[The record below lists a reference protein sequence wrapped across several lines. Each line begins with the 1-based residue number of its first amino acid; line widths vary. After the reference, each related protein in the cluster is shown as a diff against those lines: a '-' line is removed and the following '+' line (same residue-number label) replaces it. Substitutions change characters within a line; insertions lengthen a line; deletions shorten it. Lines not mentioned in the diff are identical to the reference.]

1 MAKTYADVKA
11 AGTPYDGMIRE
22 AADANGVN
30 YDYLHKKIFNES
42 SFNPNAVSPTGP
54 RGLGQFTRATG
65 KAYGLVTDED
75 FFDPQKS
82 IGASAKLTADLLK
95 TYKGDYLK
103 TALAYNQGN
112 GRLGAPQLAALDAGD
127 FTKIAPEGRKYMA
140 NLLDV
145 AGDSPT
151 RKWFDGPDAPKQTA
165 EFLEATEGFAAPSKV
180 ERGSL
185 SGRSA
190 TMNMQTPGEIPK
202 LEKGFREMELEQN
215 PEKEAWYHSAESMKA
230 ALATS
235 LPGQIYRNITVEDH
249 DPIEWMKDVP
259 DHSELT
265 SEHYDRIRAEGIDPQ
280 FFPFI
285 TDYVRFDKSKLPEAI
300 ALAKE
305 NMAHDQTMRS
315 AGWAAQ
321 LAAGGVSAAVDP
333 LTYTPIPGTALRSFG
348 ARVTAQGLF
357 SGGMAVAGE
366 GIKEATTGIE
376 GQYLGAAVGGAAI
389 GGTMAA
395 VLDKWIAKSLVKPG
409 REEMSDEQLEK
420 VLAMHGES
428 ALPSKN
434 VAVDEDMLASAR
446 PQKADD
452 EMDDEYLE
460 KILGMHGERSHKQE
474 GRMEVSDDTVEGILA
489 RHQESSEPNEFMG
502 PNIRL
507 QAREQAR
514 QAGADDPTVLPWRS
528 DETPEEAFGIDYVD
542 HPSEPGAV
550 RLRDGT
556 ILSASNPLNPKLIK
570 AMAELDPERSAAG
583 FKMGGLTE
591 IGLMLLRSEDEELR
605 GLAVHLFRSPVGGES
620 GSNGKFG
627 PVAADV
633 IERER
638 GQDHVA
644 LNKMVEA
651 QQEAMKDIS
660 VKSLPGGREAQR
672 QHVDRRVA
680 EAIEDPTGAKMAQ
693 LTEAEKKYAKV
704 VEEHFI
710 RKEESLENPAMY
722 GNMDAT
728 SIMPA
733 TRHSGRYIPNIY
745 DDAIKLLNI
754 LRFGGADGLQRAIV
768 ESWMA
773 SYLSRPA
780 VRARIDKMIKESIE
794 KGGKVATP
802 EELKRAVHEYAHNKA
817 FGISHTT
824 DFNRSS
830 LIDDNLEGLVGQEAN
845 NFLEGRHLFD
855 SDVAVQ
861 LSDGTTFAVNDLR
874 NFEIPSITS
883 SYNRRV
889 NGDIGIMAATG
900 KDTKTLK
907 DAILKIKAKNGNTQE
922 VEALQESIKLLTGR
936 SRRKPDDAAA
946 TFARAL
952 TDISFATKNAYMG
965 IQNLTEVA
973 GMITKG
979 HTRML
984 MKGIPFLREMTTWG
998 SKIKPEQL
1006 KDMHD
1011 MIFGRELDDLIRPR
1025 RTDIVERLRNQG
1037 SGKLVAN
1044 AVGTLKFATG
1054 EAAARSP
1061 FTKFLTETSN
1071 YIMDAGRQ
1079 GALVDLVNHALDG
1092 KASKLFS
1099 DEKLHAMSITK
1110 EQFGNIRNALKEHLV
1125 KDPAGGYKIRDRAKF
1140 QQDPRVMDI
1149 WRLGDKVA
1157 DETVLRPHKLSNS
1170 DAIAQNAWLKL
1181 AMQFKNFVFR
1191 SVNGRLVRGI
1201 YDTTKNKQGIDQAMQ
1216 VGLSLGMASSFYVA
1230 QRYVQAQ
1237 GMPKEER
1244 RDFLKRSL
1252 DPTMIAYAAASR
1264 SSHVGSPL
1272 GIANFAMA
1280 PLGFDA
1286 AAAVRTSVLPRGP
1299 NYTERNKA
1307 VKYSPLRSSGIQ
1319 DFQSRVLEQIP
1330 GVGVLGSIYQAG
1342 SGTAGLIRGEG
1353 RSMDQQYM
1361 SSLYNGL
1368 RNLIP
1373 NDPVSQR
1380 TLNAVMQ
1387 EQGMEYG
1394 KRGQR
1399 Q

>member
-1 MAKTYADVKA
+1 MAKKTYADVKA
-11 AGTPYDGMIRE
+11 AGTEYDGMIRE
-22 AADANGVN
+22 AADANGVS

-42 SFNPNAVSPTGP
+42 SFNPQAVSPTGP

-75 FFDPQKS
+75 FFDPAKS

-103 TALAYNQGN
+103 AALAYNQGN
-112 GRLGAPQLAALDAGD
+112 GRLGAPQLAALDSGD
-127 FTKIAPEGRKYMA
+127 FSKIAPEGRQYMA
-140 NLLDV
+140 NLIDV
-145 AGDSPT
+145 AGDSPS
-151 RKWFDGPDAPKQTA
+151 RKWFDGPNAPKQTA
-165 EFLEATEGFAAPSKV
+165 EFLQATQGITATSKV

-185 SGRSA
+185 GGRS
-190 TMNMQTPGEIPK
+190 TMNMQTPGAIPQ
-202 LEKGFREMELEQN
+202 LEKSFREVELEQN
-215 PEKEAWYHSAESMKA
+215 PEREAWYNSAESLKA

-235 LPGQIYRNITVEDH
+235 LPGQMVRNMTVEDH
-249 DPIEWMKDVP
+249 DPIEWMQDTGDQEWTREDY
-259 DHSELT
+259 DH
-265 SEHYDRIRAEGIDPQ
+265 IRKEGVDPQ
-280 FFPFI
+280 FFGFI
-285 TDYVRFDKSKLPEAI
+285 GDYTRYDKKKLPEAI

-305 NMAHDQTMRS
+305 NMKHDQTMRS
-315 AGWAAQ
+315 AGWASQ
-321 LAAGGVSAAVDP
+321 LAAGGLAAAVDP
-333 LTYTPIPGTALRSFG
+333 LTYVPVPGTALGSFG
-348 ARVTAQGLF
+348 ARVGAQAAF
-357 SGGMAVAGE
+357 SSGMAVAGE

-376 GQYLGAAVGGAAI
+376 GHYAMAAVGGAAI

-409 REEMSDEQLEK
+409 REDMSDDDLEK
-420 VLAMHGES
+420 VLAMHGDS
-428 ALPSKN
+428 ALPN
-434 VAVDEDMLASAR
+434 QRVDLEDDML
-446 PQKADD
+446 PQAPKADD
-452 EMDDEYLE
+452 EMDDDYLE
-460 KILGMHGERSHKQE
+460 KILGMHGERSHRQE
-474 GRMEVSDDTVEGILA
+474 GLKELPDDTVEGILA
-489 RHQESSEPNEFMG
+489 RHMESSQPNEFVG
-502 PNIRL
+502 PSTRL

-514 QAGADDPTVLPWRS
+514 QAGADDPTVMPWKT
-528 DETPEEAFGIDYVD
+528 DETPEEAFGVGYVD

-550 RLRDGT
+550 RLRDGS
-556 ILSASNPLNPKLIK
+556 ILGATNPLNPKLIK
-570 AMAELDPERSAAG
+570 AMAALEPERSAAG
-583 FKMGGLTE
+583 FRLGGLTE
-591 IGLMLLRSEDEELR
+591 IGLTLTRSEDEELR
-605 GLAVHLFRSPVGGES
+605 GIGAQLFRSPVGGES

-627 PVAADV
+627 AVAADV

-644 LNKMVEA
+644 LNAMVEA
-651 QQEAMKDIS
+651 QQEAMRDIS
-660 VKSLPGGREAQR
+660 VKSIRGGRQAQR
-672 QHVDRRVA
+672 EYVDRRIA
-680 EAIEDPTGAKMAQ
+680 EAIEDPTGVKMGK
-693 LTEAEKKYAKV
+693 LTEAEKNYAKV
-704 VEEHFI
+704 VEDHFV
-710 RKEESLENPAMY
+710 RKEDSLENPAMY
-722 GNMDAT
+722 GNMDAV
-728 SIMPA
+728 SIMPQ

-754 LRFGGADGLQRAIV
+754 QRFGGPEGLQKAIV

-780 VRARIDKMIKESIE
+780 TRARVDKMLKETIE
-794 KGGKVATP
+794 KNGKVATP
-802 EELKRAVHEYAHNKA
+802 EELKRAVVEYAHNKA
-817 FGISHTT
+817 FGISNST

-855 SDVAVQ
+855 SDMPVH

-874 NFEIPSITS
+874 TFDVPQITS

-900 KDTKTLK
+900 KDTKALK
-907 DAILKIKAKNGNTQE
+907 DAILKVKARNGNTME

-936 SRRKPDDAAA
+936 SRRKADDALA
-946 TFARAL
+946 TMARSL
-952 TDISFATKNAYMG
+952 TDIAFATKNAYMG
-965 IQNLTEVA
+965 VQNLTEVA
-973 GMITKG
+973 GLITKG

-984 MKGIPFLREMTTWG
+984 MKGVPFLREMTTWG
-998 SKIKPEQL
+998 TKIKPEQL
-1006 KDMHD
+1006 ADMHN

-1025 RTDIVERLRNQG
+1025 RSDIVERLRNQG

-1044 AVGTLKFATG
+1044 AVGTIKFATG
-1054 EAAARSP
+1054 EVAARSP

-1079 GALVDLVNHALDG
+1079 GALVDLVNHSISG
-1092 KASKLFS
+1092 KPSKLFS
-1099 DEKLHAMSITK
+1099 KERLHAMSIT
-1110 EQFGNIRNALKEHLV
+1110 EAQFGDMRNALKEHLV
-1125 KDPAGGYKIRDRAKF
+1125 ADPKGGFKIRDRAKF

-1170 DAIAQNAWLKL
+1170 DSIAQNAWLKL

-1201 YDTTKNKQGIDQAMQ
+1201 YNATKNKQAIDQTMQ
-1216 VGLSLGMASSFYVA
+1216 VGLSLGMAASFYVA

-1237 GMPKEER
+1237 GMPQEER

-1252 DPTMIAYAAASR
+1252 DMNMIAYAAASR

-1299 NYTERNKA
+1299 QYSERNKA
-1307 VKYSPLRSSGIQ
+1307 VKYSPLRSSGVQ
-1319 DFQSRVLEQIP
+1319 DLTSKLLEQVP
-1330 GVGVLGSIYQAG
+1330 GAGVLGSIYQAG
-1342 SGTAGLIRGEG
+1342 SGTAGLLREEG
-1353 RSMDQQYM
+1353 RAMDQQYKA
-1361 SSLYNGL
+1361 SLYNGL

-1380 TLNAVMQ
+1380 TLNAIMQ
-1387 EQGMEYG
+1387 EQGMEFG
-1394 KRGQR
+1394 KRGQKAR
-1399 Q
+1399 

>member
-1 MAKTYADVKA
+1 MAKTYAEVKA
-11 AGTPYDGMIRE
+11 AGTPYDSLIQE

-42 SFNPNAVSPTGP
+42 SFDPNAKSPTGP
-54 RGLGQFTRATG
+54 RGLGQFTKATG
-65 KAYGLVTDED
+65 RAYGLVTDED
-75 FFDPQKS
+75 FFDPAKS

-103 TALAYNQGN
+103 AALAYNQGN
-112 GRLGAPQLAALDAGD
+112 GRAGAPQLAALDSGD
-127 FTKIAPEGRKYMA
+127 FSKIAPEGRQYMA
-140 NLLDV
+140 NLLEV
-145 AGDSPT
+145 AGDSPS
-151 RKWFDGPDAPKQTA
+151 RKWFEGPNAPKQTA
-165 EFLEATEGFAAPSKV
+165 EAFAVSQSVSAQPSV

-185 SGRSA
+185 GVRSS
-190 TMNMQTPGEIPK
+190 MNIGGSDVDTSTQ
-202 LEKGFREMELEQN
+202 KGFRELELEQN
-215 PEKEAWYHSAESMKA
+215 PEREAWYHSGEAMKA

-249 DPIEWMKDVP
+249 DPLEWMGETAGDAEWSRE
-259 DHSELT
+259 D
-265 SEHYDRIRAEGIDPQ
+265 YDNIRKEGIDPQ
-280 FFPFI
+280 YFGFI
-285 TDYVRFDKSKLPEAI
+285 GDFTRYNKAKLPEAI

-305 NMAHDQTMRS
+305 NMENDKAMKG
-315 AGWAAQ
+315 AGWAGQ

-333 LTYTPIPGTALRSFG
+333 LTYVPLPGTALLSKG
-348 ARVTAQGLF
+348 ARIGSQALA
-357 SGGMAVAGE
+357 SGGLAVAGE

-376 GQYLGAAVGGAAI
+376 GHYLGAAIGGAAI

-395 VLDKWIAKSLVKPG
+395 VLDKWIAKSLVVPG
-409 REEMSDEQLEK
+409 RQEMADADLEK
-420 VLAMHGES
+420 VLAMHGDS
-428 ALPSKN
+428 ALPN
-434 VAVDEDMLASAR
+434 QRVELEDDML
-446 PQKADD
+446 PQAPKVED

-460 KILGMHGERSHKQE
+460 KILGMHGERSHRQE
-474 GRMEVSDDTVEGILA
+474 GLKELPDDTVEGILA
-489 RHQESSEPNEFMG
+489 RHQEASEPNEFMG
-502 PNIRL
+502 PSIRL

-514 QAGADDPTVLPWRS
+514 QAGADDPTVMPWRT
-528 DETPEEAFGIDYVD
+528 DEEPQGAFGVDYVD

-550 RLRDGT
+550 RLRDGS
-556 ILSASNPLNPKLIK
+556 ILSPTNPINPRTIK
-570 AMAELDPERSAAG
+570 ALAELEPERSAAG
-583 FKMGGLTE
+583 FKFGGLTE
-591 IGLMLLRSEDEELR
+591 IGLTLTRSEDEELR
-605 GLAVHLFRSPVGGES
+605 GIGAQLFRSPVGGES

-627 PVAADV
+627 AVAADV

-644 LNKMVEA
+644 LNAIVEA
-651 QQEAMKDIS
+651 QQEAMKDVA
-660 VKSLPGGREAQR
+660 VKSLPGGRQAHRET
-672 QHVDRRVA
+672 VDRRIA
-680 EAIEDPTGAKMAQ
+680 EAIEDPTGSKLAK
-693 LTEAEKKYAKV
+693 LTEAEKRYAKI
-704 VEEHFI
+704 VEDHFV
-710 RKEESLENPAMY
+710 RKEDILENPAQF
-722 GNMDAT
+722 GNIDAV
-728 SIMPA
+728 SIMPQ

-745 DDAIKLLNI
+745 DDGAKLLQI
-754 LRFGGADGLQRAIV
+754 QRFGDANGLQKAIT

-780 VRARIDKMIKESIE
+780 VRTRIDKMIKESIE
-794 KGGKVATP
+794 KNGKVATP
-802 EELKRAVHEYAHNKA
+802 EEMKRAVVEYAHNKA
-817 FGISHTT
+817 FGISHST

-830 LIDDNLEGLVGQEAN
+830 LIDDNLEGLVGQDAN

-855 SDVAVQ
+855 SDVSVQ

-874 NFEIPSITS
+874 SFDIPQITS

-889 NGDIGIMAATG
+889 NGDVGIMAATG
-900 KDTKTLK
+900 KDTKALK
-907 DAILKIKAKNGNTQE
+907 DAILKIKAKNGNTME

-936 SRRKPDDAAA
+936 SRRDPDSALA
-946 TFARAL
+946 TFARSL

-965 IQNLTEVA
+965 VQNLTEVA

-984 MKGIPFLREMTTWG
+984 MKGVPFLREMTTWG
-998 SKIKPEQL
+998 TKIKPHQL
-1006 KDMHD
+1006 EDMHN

-1025 RTDIVERLRNQG
+1025 RDDIVQRLRNQG
-1037 SGKLVAN
+1037 NGKVVSQ
-1044 AVGTLKFATG
+1044 AVGTMKFVTG

-1079 GALVDLVNHALDG
+1079 GALVDLVNVALSG
-1092 KASKLFS
+1092 KPSKLFN
-1099 DEKLHAMSITK
+1099 EKRLHAMSITK
-1110 EQFGNIRNALKEHLV
+1110 AQFGDMQNALREHMV
-1125 KDPAGGYKIRDRAKF
+1125 KDPQGGFKIRDRAKF
-1140 QQDPRVMDI
+1140 QSDPRVMDI

-1170 DAIAQNAWLKL
+1170 DSIAQNAYVKL

-1191 SVNGRLVRGI
+1191 SVNGRLIRGI
-1201 YDTTKNKQGIDQAMQ
+1201 YNTSKNSQGIDQALQ
-1216 VGLSLGMASSFYVA
+1216 VSLSLGMAASFYVA

-1252 DPTMIAYAAASR
+1252 DLNMIAYAAASR

-1299 NYTERNKA
+1299 QYSERNKA
-1307 VKYSPLRSSGIQ
+1307 IKYSPLRSSGIQ
-1319 DFQSRVLEQIP
+1319 DPLSKVLEQIP
-1330 GVGVLGSIYQAG
+1330 GAGVLGSIYQIG
-1342 SGTAGLIRGEG
+1342 SGTAGVFREEG
-1353 RSMDQQYM
+1353 RSMDQQYKA
-1361 SSLYNGL
+1361 SLYNGL

-1380 TLNAVMQ
+1380 ALNAIMQ

-1394 KRGQR
+1394 KRGQPAR
-1399 Q
+1399 

>member
-1 MAKTYADVKA
+1 MAKKTYADVKA
-11 AGTPYDGMIRE
+11 AGTQYDGMIRE
-22 AADANGVN
+22 AADANGIS

-42 SFNPNAVSPTGP
+42 SFNPNAQSPTGP

-65 KAYGLVTDED
+65 RAYGLVTDED
-75 FFDPQKS
+75 FFDPAKS

-103 TALAYNQGN
+103 AALAYNQGN
-112 GRLGAPQLAALDAGD
+112 GRLGAPQLAALDRGD
-127 FTKIAPEGRKYMA
+127 FTKIAPEGRQYMA
-140 NLLDV
+140 NLMDV
-145 AGDSPT
+145 AGDSPS
-151 RKWFDGPDAPKQTA
+151 RKWFEGPDAPKLTA
-165 EFLEATEGFAAPSKV
+165 EFQQATQGITATSKV

-185 SGRSA
+185 GGSS
-190 TMNMQTPGEIPK
+190 TMNIGGSAAPQ
-202 LEKGFREMELEQN
+202 LEKSFREVELEQN

-235 LPGQIYRNITVEDH
+235 MPGQLWRNITVEDH
-249 DPIEWMKDVP
+249 DPIEWMQDTG
-259 DHSELT
+259 DREWSRED
-265 SEHYDRIRAEGIDPQ
+265 YDEIRKQGVDPQ
-280 FFPFI
+280 FFGFI
-285 TDYVRFDKSKLPEAI
+285 GDYTRYDKKKLPEAI

-333 LTYTPIPGTALRSFG
+333 LTYIPVPGTALGSFG
-348 ARVTAQGLF
+348 ARVGAQAAF
-357 SGGMAVAGE
+357 SSGMAVAGE

-376 GQYLGAAVGGAAI
+376 GHYLAAAVGGAAI

-409 REEMSDEQLEK
+409 REDMSDEQLEK
-420 VLAMHGES
+420 VLAMHGDS
-428 ALPSKN
+428 AMPN
-434 VAVDEDMLASAR
+434 QRIDMEDDML
-446 PQKADD
+446 PQAPKADD

-460 KILGMHGERSHKQE
+460 KILGMHGERSHRQE

-489 RHQESSEPNEFMG
+489 RHMESSNPNEFAG
-502 PNIRL
+502 PSTRL

-514 QAGADDPTVLPWRS
+514 QAGGEDPTVMPWKT
-528 DETPEEAFGIDYVD
+528 DETPEEAFGVDYVD

-550 RLRDGT
+550 RLRDGSV
-556 ILSASNPLNPKLIK
+556 LSASNPLNPKLIK

-583 FKMGGLTE
+583 FRLGGMTE
-591 IGLMLLRSEDEELR
+591 IGLTLLRSEDEELR
-605 GLAVHLFRSPVGGES
+605 GLGAQLFRSPVGGES

-627 PVAADV
+627 AVAADV

-644 LNKMVEA
+644 LNAMVDA
-651 QQEAMKDIS
+651 QQEAMQDIS
-660 VKSLPGGREAQR
+660 VKSLPGGRQAQR
-672 QHVDRRVA
+672 EYVDRRIA
-680 EAIEDPTGAKMAQ
+680 EAIEDPTGAKMSK

-704 VEEHFI
+704 VEDHFI

-722 GNMDAT
+722 GNIDAV

-733 TRHSGRYIPNIY
+733 TRHSGRYVPNIY

-754 LRFGGADGLQRAIV
+754 QRFGGPEGLQKAIV

-773 SYLSRPA
+773 SYLSRPV
-780 VRARIDKMIKESIE
+780 VRTRIDKMIKESIE
-794 KGGKVATP
+794 KDGKVATP
-802 EELKRAVHEYAHNKA
+802 EDIKKAVQEYAYNKA
-817 FGISHTT
+817 FGISNST

-855 SDVAVQ
+855 SDMAVQ

-874 NFEIPSITS
+874 TFDVPQITS

-900 KDTKTLK
+900 KDTKALK
-907 DAILKIKAKNGNTQE
+907 DAILKIKAKNGNTME

-936 SRRKPDDAAA
+936 SRRKPDDAFA
-946 TFARAL
+946 TFARSL

-965 IQNLTEVA
+965 VQNLTEVA
-973 GMITKG
+973 GLITKG

-998 SKIKPEQL
+998 TKIKPHQL
-1006 KDMHD
+1006 EDMHN

-1025 RTDIVERLRNQG
+1025 RSDIVERLRNQG
-1037 SGKLVAN
+1037 SGKVVAN

-1079 GALVDLVNHALDG
+1079 GALVDLVNHSLSG
-1092 KASKLFS
+1092 KPSKLFTK
-1099 DEKLHAMSITK
+1099 ERLHAMSIT
-1110 EQFGNIRNALKEHLV
+1110 EAQFGNMRNALKEHLV
-1125 KDPAGGYKIRDRAKF
+1125 ADPKGGFKIRDRSKF

-1149 WRLGDKVA
+1149 WRMGDKVA

-1170 DAIAQNAWLKL
+1170 DSIAQNAWMKL

-1201 YDTTKNKQGIDQAMQ
+1201 YNTTKNKQGIDQAKQ
-1216 VGLSLGMASSFYVA
+1216 VGISLGLAASFYVA

-1252 DPTMIAYAAASR
+1252 DMNMIAYAALSR

-1299 NYTERNKA
+1299 QYSERNKA

-1319 DFQSRVLEQIP
+1319 DFQSRLLEQVP

-1342 SGTAGLIRGEG
+1342 SGAAGIAREEG
-1353 RSMDQQYM
+1353 RSMDQQYKA
-1361 SSLYNGL
+1361 SLYNGL

-1380 TLNAVMQ
+1380 TLNAIMQ

-1394 KRGQR
+1394 KRGR

>member
-1 MAKTYADVKA
+1 MTKRTYADVKA

-42 SFNPNAVSPTGP
+42 SFDPNAVSPTGP
-54 RGLGQFTRATG
+54 RGLGQFTKATG
-65 KAYGLVTDED
+65 RAYGLVTDED
-75 FFDPQKS
+75 FFDPAKS

-103 TALAYNQGN
+103 AALAYNQGN
-112 GRLGAPQLAALDAGD
+112 GRLGAPQLAALDRGD
-127 FTKIAPEGRKYMA
+127 FSKIAPEGRQYMA
-140 NLLDV
+140 NLLEV
-145 AGDSPT
+145 AGDSPS
-151 RKWFDGPDAPKQTA
+151 RKWFEGPDAPKQTA
-165 EFLEATEGFAAPSKV
+165 EFFEANKGIAAQSKV

-185 SGRSA
+185 GTNA
-190 TMNMQTPGEIPK
+190 YMNIQGTDAPK
-202 LEKGFREMELEQN
+202 LQEGFREMELRQN
-215 PEKEAWYHSAESMKA
+215 PEKDAWYHSADSMKA

-235 LPGQIYRNITVEDH
+235 LPGQIFRNLTVEDH
-249 DPIEWMKDVP
+249 DPLEWME
-259 DHSELT
+259 DHSDDNEWSRET
-265 SEHYDRIRAEGIDPQ
+265 YDQIRKAGVDPQ
-280 FFPFI
+280 YFGFI
-285 TDYVRFDKSKLPEAI
+285 GDFTRYNKAKLPEAI
-300 ALAKE
+300 ELAKQ
-305 NMAHDQTMRS
+305 NMAHDQTIRGS
-315 AGWAAQ
+315 GWAAQ

-333 LTYTPIPGTALRSFG
+333 LTYVPVPGTALRSFG
-348 ARVTAQGLF
+348 ARVGAQAAF
-357 SGGMAVAGE
+357 SSATAVAGE

-376 GQYLGAAVGGAAI
+376 GHYLGAAVGGAAI

-395 VLDKWIAKSLVKPG
+395 VLDKWIAKSLVQPG
-409 REEMSDEQLEK
+409 RQDMADADLEK
-420 VLAMHGES
+420 VLAMHGE
-428 ALPSKN
+428 AGLPNRN
-434 VAVDEDMLASAR
+434 VPVDEDMLASAK

-452 EMDDEYLE
+452 EMDDDYLE
-460 KILGMHGERSHKQE
+460 KILGMHGERSHRQE
-474 GRMEVSDDTVEGILA
+474 GLKELPDDTVEGILA
-489 RHQESSEPNEFMG
+489 RHQESSQPNEFIG
-502 PNIRL
+502 PSIRL

-514 QAGADDPTVLPWRS
+514 QAGADDPTVMPWRT
-528 DETPEEAFGIDYVD
+528 DEAPDEAFGVDYVD

-550 RLRDGT
+550 RLRDGS
-556 ILSASNPLNPKLIK
+556 ILSPTNPLNPKLIK
-570 AMAELDPERSAAG
+570 GMAQLEPERSAAG
-583 FKMGGLTE
+583 FKFMGMTE
-591 IGLMLLRSEDEELR
+591 IGLTLLRSEDEEIR
-605 GLAVHLFRSPVGGES
+605 GIAGHLFRSPVGGES

-627 PVAADV
+627 AVAADV

-644 LNKMVEA
+644 LNAIVEA
-651 QQEAMKDIS
+651 QQEAMRDVS
-660 VKSLPGGREAQR
+660 VKSLPGGRQAHREL
-672 QHVDRRVA
+672 VDRRIA
-680 EAIEDPTGAKMAQ
+680 EAIEDPTGAKMAK
-693 LTEAEKKYAKV
+693 LTDAEKKYAKV
-704 VEEHFI
+704 VEDHFI
-710 RKEESLENPAMY
+710 RKEDVLENPAQF
-722 GNMDAT
+722 GNAQAT
-728 SIMPA
+728 SIMPQ
-733 TRHSGRYIPNIY
+733 TRHSGRYIPNVY
-745 DDAIKLLNI
+745 DDAIKLLN
-754 LRFGGADGLQRAIV
+754 LQRFGGVEGLQKAIV

-780 VRARIDKMIKESIE
+780 VRARIDKMITESLP
-794 KGGKVATP
+794 KGAEPMTP
-802 EELKRAVHEYAHNKA
+802 EALQKAVHEYAHNKA
-817 FGISHTT
+817 FGIAGSTE
-824 DFNRSS
+824 FNRSS

-874 NFEIPSITS
+874 SFDIPQITS

-907 DAILKIKAKNGNTQE
+907 DEILKVKAKNGNTME

-936 SRRKPDDAAA
+936 SRRNPDNAFA
-946 TFARAL
+946 TFLRSL
-952 TDISFATKNAYMG
+952 TDVSFATKNAYMG
-965 IQNLTEVA
+965 VQNITEVA

-984 MKGIPFLREMTTWG
+984 MKGVPFLREMTTWG
-998 SKIKPEQL
+998 SKIKTEQL

-1011 MIFGRELDDLIRPR
+1011 LIFGRELDDLIRPR
-1025 RTDIVERLRNQG
+1025 RDDIVQRLRNQG

-1079 GALVDLVNHALDG
+1079 GALMDLVNHALSG
-1092 KASKLFS
+1092 KPSKLF
-1099 DEKLHAMSITK
+1099 DEKRLHAMSITK
-1110 EQFGNIRNALKEHLV
+1110 QQMGDMTNAIKEHLV
-1125 KDPAGGYKIRDRAKF
+1125 VDPNGGYKIRDRAKF

-1170 DAIAQNAWLKL
+1170 DSIAQGAGVKL

-1191 SVNGRLVRGI
+1191 SVNGRLIRGL
-1201 YDTTKNKQGIDQAMQ
+1201 YNTTKNAQGIDQAMQ
-1216 VGLSLGMASSFYVA
+1216 VSLSLGMAASFYVA

-1244 RDFLKRSL
+1244 RDFLKRSF
-1252 DPTMIAYAAASR
+1252 DPNMIAYAALSR
-1264 SSHVGSPL
+1264 SSHVGAPL

-1299 NYTERNKA
+1299 QYTERNKA

-1319 DFQSRVLEQIP
+1319 DPVSKFAEQVP
-1330 GVGVLGSIYQAG
+1330 GLGVLGSIYQVG
-1342 SGTAGLIRGEG
+1342 SGTAGIFREEG
-1353 RSMDQQYM
+1353 RSMDQQYKT
-1361 SSLYNGL
+1361 SLYNGL
-1368 RNLIP
+1368 RGLIP

-1380 TLNAVMQ
+1380 ALNAIMQ

-1394 KRGQR
+1394 TRGKPAR
-1399 Q
+1399 

>member
-11 AGTPYDGMIRE
+11 AGTPYDDMIRQ

-54 RGLGQFTRATG
+54 RGLGQFTKATG
-65 KAYGLVTDED
+65 RAYGLVTDED
-75 FFDPQKS
+75 FFDPAKS
-82 IGASAKLTADLLK
+82 IGASAKFTADLLK

-103 TALAYNQGN
+103 AALAYNQGN
-112 GRLGAPQLAALDAGD
+112 GRAGAPQLAALDQGD
-127 FTKIAPEGRKYMA
+127 FTKIAPEGRQYMA

-145 AGDSPT
+145 AGDSPS

-165 EFLEATEGFAAPSKV
+165 EFFKATQGISATPKV

-185 SGRSA
+185 GDRS
-190 TMNMQTPGEIPK
+190 TMNMQTPGEIPQQ
-202 LEKGFREMELEQN
+202 EKSFRQMELDQN
-215 PEKEAWYHSAESMKA
+215 GPAKGAWYNSTESLKA

-235 LPGQIYRNITVEDH
+235 LPGQLYRNLTVEDH
-249 DPIEWMKDVP
+249 DPIDWMQDTGDKEWTQEDY
-259 DHSELT
+259 DH
-265 SEHYDRIRAEGIDPQ
+265 IRKEGVDPQ
-280 FFPFI
+280 FFGFI
-285 TDYVRFDKSKLPEAI
+285 GDYTRYDKKKLPEAI
-300 ALAKE
+300 ALAKQ

-315 AGWAAQ
+315 AGWASQ
-321 LAAGGVSAAVDP
+321 LAAGGASALVDP
-333 LTYTPIPGTALRSFG
+333 LTYVPVPGTALASMG
-348 ARVTAQGLF
+348 ARVGAQAAF

-366 GIKEATTGIE
+366 AVKEATTGIE
-376 GQYLGAAVGGAAI
+376 GHYLGAAVGGAAI

-395 VLDKWIAKSLVKPG
+395 VLDRWIAKSLVKPG
-409 REEMSDEQLEK
+409 RQDMSDADLEK
-420 VLAMHGES
+420 VLAMHGEG
-428 ALPSKN
+428 ALPHAN
-434 VAVDEDMLASAR
+434 VPVDQAML
-446 PQKADD
+446 PQPKQAPD
-452 EMDDEYLE
+452 EMDDEYLQ
-460 KILGMHGERSHKQE
+460 KILGMHGERSHPQD
-474 GRMEVSDDTVEGILA
+474 GRMAMPDDTVEGILA
-489 RHQESSEPNEFMG
+489 RHQESSQPNEFIG
-502 PNIRL
+502 PSIRL

-514 QAGADDPTVLPWRS
+514 QAGADDPTVMPWKT
-528 DETPEEAFGIDYVD
+528 DEHPQEAFGVDYVD

-550 RLRDGT
+550 RLRDGS
-556 ILSASNPLNPKLIK
+556 ILGATNPLNPKLIK

-583 FKMGGLTE
+583 FRLGGMTE
-591 IGLMLLRSEDEELR
+591 IGLMLNRSKDEELR
-605 GLAVHLFRSPVGGES
+605 GIGGQLFRSPVGGES

-627 PVAADV
+627 AVAADV

-644 LNKMVEA
+644 LNAMVEA

-660 VKSLPGGREAQR
+660 VKSLPGGRQAQR
-672 QHVDRRVA
+672 EHVDRRIA
-680 EAIEDPTGAKMAQ
+680 EAIEDPTGAKMAK
-693 LTEAEKKYAKV
+693 LTDAEKKYAKV
-704 VEEHFI
+704 VEDHFV
-710 RKEESLENPAMY
+710 RKENSLENPAQY
-722 GNMDAT
+722 GNMDAV
-728 SIMPA
+728 SIMPQ

-754 LRFGGADGLQRAIV
+754 QRFGGPEGLQKAIV

-780 VRARIDKMIKESIE
+780 VRTRIDKMIKESIE
-794 KGGKVATP
+794 KGGQPATP
-802 EELKRAVHEYAHNKA
+802 EDLKKAVVEYAHNKA
-817 FGISHTT
+817 FGISHST

-855 SDVAVQ
+855 SDMAVQ

-874 NFEIPSITS
+874 TFDVPQITS

-952 TDISFATKNAYMG
+952 TDVSFATKNAYMG

-973 GMITKG
+973 GLITKG

-984 MKGIPFLREMTTWG
+984 MKGVPFLREMTTWG
-998 SKIKPEQL
+998 TKIKPHQL
-1006 KDMHD
+1006 EDMHN

-1025 RTDIVERLRNQG
+1025 RSDIVERLRNQG

-1054 EAAARSP
+1054 EVAARSP

-1079 GALVDLVNHALDG
+1079 GALVDLVNHSLSG
-1092 KASKLFS
+1092 KPSKLFS
-1099 DEKLHAMSITK
+1099 KDRLHAMSIT
-1110 EQFGNIRNALKEHLV
+1110 EAQFGDMRNALKEHLV
-1125 KDPAGGYKIRDRAKF
+1125 KDPKGGFTIRDRSKF

-1170 DAIAQNAWLKL
+1170 DSIAQNAWMKL

-1191 SVNGRLVRGI
+1191 SVNGRLVRGV
-1201 YDTTKNKQGIDQAMQ
+1201 YNATKNKQAIDQSMQ
-1216 VGLSLGMASSFYVA
+1216 VGISLGLASSFYVA

-1237 GMPKEER
+1237 GLPPEER

-1252 DPTMIAYAAASR
+1252 DMNMIAYAAASR

-1299 NYTERNKA
+1299 QYTERNKA
-1307 VKYSPLRSSGIQ
+1307 IKYSPLRSSGIQ
-1319 DFQSRVLEQIP
+1319 DTTSKLLEQVP
-1330 GVGVLGSIYQAG
+1330 GLGVLGSIYQAG
-1342 SGTAGLIRGEG
+1342 SGTAGLMREEG
-1353 RSMDQQYM
+1353 RSMDQQYKT
-1361 SSLYNGL
+1361 SLYNGL
-1368 RNLIP
+1368 RGLIP

-1380 TLNAVMQ
+1380 AMNAIFQ
-1387 EQGMEYG
+1387 EAGMEYG
-1394 KRGQR
+1394 KRGQKAR
-1399 Q
+1399 

>member
-1 MAKTYADVKA
+1 MAKKTYADVKA

-22 AADANGVN
+22 AADANGVS

-42 SFNPNAVSPTGP
+42 SFDPNAVSPTGP
-54 RGLGQFTRATG
+54 RGLGQFTKATG
-65 KAYGLVTDED
+65 KAYGLATDED
-75 FFDPQKS
+75 FFDPAKS
-82 IGASAKLTADLLK
+82 IGASAKFTADLLK

-103 TALAYNQGN
+103 AALAYNQGN
-112 GRLGAPQLAALDAGD
+112 GRLGAPQLAALDRGD
-127 FTKIAPEGRKYMA
+127 FTKIAPEGRQYMA
-140 NLLDV
+140 NLLEV
-145 AGDSPT
+145 AGDSPS
-151 RKWFDGPDAPKQTA
+151 RKWFEGPNAPKLTA
-165 EFLEATEGFAAPSKV
+165 EFQQATQGITASSKV

-185 SGRSA
+185 GQRA
-190 TMNMQTPGEIPK
+190 TMNMNTPGEIPQ
-202 LEKGFREMELEQN
+202 LEKSFREIELEQN
-215 PEKEAWYHSAESMKA
+215 PEKEAWYNSTESLKA

-235 LPGQIYRNITVEDH
+235 LPGQMFRNMTVEDH
-249 DPIEWMKDVP
+249 DPIEWMKDTGDQEWTREDY
-259 DHSELT
+259 DH
-265 SEHYDRIRAEGIDPQ
+265 IRKEGVDPQ
-280 FFPFI
+280 FFGFI
-285 TDYVRFDKSKLPEAI
+285 GDFTRYDKKKLPEAI

-305 NMAHDQTMRS
+305 NMAHDQTMRQS
-315 AGWAAQ
+315 GWASQ
-321 LAAGGVSAAVDP
+321 LAAGGLSAAVDP
-333 LTYTPIPGTALRSFG
+333 LTYIPVPGTALASFG
-348 ARVTAQGLF
+348 GRVGAQAAF
-357 SGGMAVAGE
+357 SSGMAVAGE

-376 GQYLGAAVGGAAI
+376 GHYAMAAVGGAAI

-395 VLDKWIAKSLVKPG
+395 VLDKWIAKSLIKPG
-409 REEMSDEQLEK
+409 REDMSDEELER
-420 VLAMHGES
+420 VLAKHGES
-428 ALPSKN
+428 ALPSEN
-434 VAVDEDMLASAR
+434 VPVDEDMLASAR
-446 PQKADD
+446 APKADD

-460 KILGMHGERSHKQE
+460 KILGMHGERSHRQE

-489 RHQESSEPNEFMG
+489 RHMEASQPNEFIG
-502 PNIRL
+502 PSIRL

-514 QAGADDPTVLPWRS
+514 QQGAEDPTVMPWKT

-550 RLRDGT
+550 RLRDGS
-556 ILSASNPLNPKLIK
+556 ILSPTNPLNPKTIK
-570 AMAELDPERSAAG
+570 ALAELEPERSAAG
-583 FKMGGLTE
+583 FRLGGLTE
-591 IGLMLLRSEDEELR
+591 IGLTLTRSEDEELR
-605 GLAVHLFRSPVGGES
+605 GIGAQLFRSPVGGES

-627 PVAADV
+627 AVAADV

-644 LNKMVEA
+644 LNAMVDA

-660 VKSLPGGREAQR
+660 VKSLPGGRQAQR
-672 QHVDRRVA
+672 EHVDRRIA
-680 EAIEDPTGAKMAQ
+680 EAIEDPTGAKMAK
-693 LTEAEKKYAKV
+693 LTEAEQKYAKV
-704 VEEHFI
+704 VEDHFV

-722 GNMDAT
+722 GNIDAV

-754 LRFGGADGLQRAIV
+754 QRFGGPDGLQKAIV

-780 VRARIDKMIKESIE
+780 VRTRIDKMIKESIE

-802 EELKRAVHEYAHNKA
+802 EELKRAVVEYAHNKA
-817 FGISHTT
+817 FGISNST

-855 SDVAVQ
+855 SDMSVQ

-874 NFEIPSITS
+874 TFDVPQITS

-900 KDTKTLK
+900 KDTKALK
-907 DAILKIKAKNGNTQE
+907 DAILKIKARNGNTME

-936 SRRKPDDAAA
+936 SRRKPDSAAA

-952 TDISFATKNAYMG
+952 TDVSFATKNAYMG
-965 IQNLTEVA
+965 VQNLTEVA
-973 GMITKG
+973 GLITKG

-984 MKGIPFLREMTTWG
+984 MKGVPFLREMTTWG

-1025 RTDIVERLRNQG
+1025 RSDIVERLRNQG

-1079 GALVDLVNHALDG
+1079 GALMDLVNHSISG
-1092 KASKLFS
+1092 KPSKLFTK
-1099 DEKLHAMSITK
+1099 DRLHAMSIT
-1110 EQFGNIRNALKEHLV
+1110 EAQFGDMRNAIKEHLV
-1125 KDPAGGYKIRDRAKF
+1125 ADPKGGFKIRDRSKF
-1140 QQDPRVMDI
+1140 QSDPRVMDI
-1149 WRLGDKVA
+1149 WRMGDKVA

-1170 DAIAQNAWLKL
+1170 DSIAQNAWMKL

-1191 SVNGRLVRGI
+1191 SVNGRLVRGV
-1201 YDTTKNKQGIDQAMQ
+1201 YNATKNKQTIDQTLQ
-1216 VGLSLGMASSFYVA
+1216 VGLSLGMAASFYVA

-1237 GMPKEER
+1237 GMAPEDR

-1252 DPTMIAYAAASR
+1252 DMNMVAYAAASR

-1299 NYTERNKA
+1299 AYTERNKA

-1319 DFQSRVLEQIP
+1319 DFQSRLLEQVP

-1342 SGTAGLIRGEG
+1342 SGAAGVMRDEG
-1353 RSMDQQYM
+1353 RSMDQQYKA
-1361 SSLYNGL
+1361 SLYNGL

-1380 TLNAVMQ
+1380 ALNALMQ

-1394 KRGQR
+1394 KRGQKAR
-1399 Q
+1399 

>member
-1 MAKTYADVKA
+1 MAKKTYADVKA
-11 AGTPYDGMIRE
+11 TGTEYDGMIRE
-22 AADANGVN
+22 AADANGVS

-42 SFNPNAVSPTGP
+42 SFNPQAQSPTGP

-75 FFDPQKS
+75 FFDPAKS
-82 IGASAKLTADLLK
+82 IGAAAKHTADLLK

-103 TALAYNQGN
+103 AALAYNQGN
-112 GRLGAPQLAALDAGD
+112 GRLGAPQLAALDQGD
-127 FTKIAPEGRKYMA
+127 FSKIAPEGRQYMA

-145 AGDSPT
+145 AGDSPS

-165 EFLEATEGFAAPSKV
+165 EFFKATQGTSATSKV

-185 SGRSA
+185 GDRS
-190 TMNMQTPGEIPK
+190 TMNMQTPGAIPQ
-202 LEKGFREMELEQN
+202 LEKSFREVELEQN
-215 PEKEAWYHSAESMKA
+215 PEHDAWYNSVESMKS

-235 LPGQIYRNITVEDH
+235 LPGQIYRNISVEDH
-249 DPIEWMKDVP
+249 DPIEWMQDTG
-259 DHSELT
+259 DREWT
-265 SEHYDRIRAEGIDPQ
+265 REDYDQIRKEGVDPQ
-280 FFPFI
+280 FFGFI
-285 TDYVRFDKSKLPEAI
+285 GDYTRYDKKKLPEAI

-305 NMAHDQTMRS
+305 NMAHDQTMRQS
-315 AGWAAQ
+315 GWASQ
-321 LAAGGVSAAVDP
+321 LAAGGVGALVDP
-333 LTYTPIPGTALRSFG
+333 LTYVPIPGTALGSFG
-348 ARVTAQGLF
+348 ARVGAQAAF

-376 GQYLGAAVGGAAI
+376 GHYLGAAVGGAAI

-409 REEMSDEQLEK
+409 REEMSDDDLEK
-420 VLAMHGES
+420 VLAMHGDS
-428 ALPSKN
+428 ALPN
-434 VAVDEDMLASAR
+434 QRVDLEDDML
-446 PQKADD
+446 PQAPKAED

-474 GRMEVSDDTVEGILA
+474 GRKELPDDTVEGILA
-489 RHQESSEPNEFMG
+489 RHMEASQPNEFVG
-502 PNIRL
+502 PSVRL

-514 QAGADDPTVLPWRS
+514 QAGTEDPTVMPWKT
-528 DETPEEAFGIDYVD
+528 DEEPQEALGVDYVD

-550 RLRDGT
+550 RLRDGS
-556 ILSASNPLNPKLIK
+556 ILGAANPLNPKLIK
-570 AMAELDPERSAAG
+570 AMAELEPERSAAG
-583 FKMGGLTE
+583 FRLGGLTE
-591 IGLMLLRSEDEELR
+591 IGLTLTRSEDEELR
-605 GLAVHLFRSPVGGES
+605 GIGAQLFRSPVGGES

-627 PVAADV
+627 AVAADV

-644 LNKMVEA
+644 LNAMVEA

-660 VKSLPGGREAQR
+660 VKSLPGGRQAQR
-672 QHVDRRVA
+672 EHVDRRIA
-680 EAIEDPTGAKMAQ
+680 EAIEDPTGTKMGK
-693 LTEAEKKYAKV
+693 LTEAEKNYAKV
-704 VEEHFI
+704 VEDHFI

-722 GNMDAT
+722 GNMDAV

-754 LRFGGADGLQRAIV
+754 QRFGGPEGLQKAIV

-780 VRARIDKMIKESIE
+780 VRTRIDKMIKEGIE

-802 EELKRAVHEYAHNKA
+802 EELKKAVVEYAHNKA
-817 FGISHTT
+817 FGISHTA

-855 SDVAVQ
+855 SDMAVQ
-861 LSDGTTFAVNDLR
+861 LSDGTTFSVNDLR
-874 NFEIPSITS
+874 TFDVPQITS

-900 KDTKTLK
+900 KDTKALK
-907 DAILKIKAKNGNTQE
+907 DAILKIKSKKGNTME

-936 SRRKPDDAAA
+936 SRRDPDSAAA

-952 TDISFATKNAYMG
+952 TDVSFATKNAYMG
-965 IQNLTEVA
+965 VQNLTEVA
-973 GMITKG
+973 GLITKG

-984 MKGIPFLREMTTWG
+984 MKGVPFLREMTTWG
-998 SKIKPEQL
+998 TKIKPEQL
-1006 KDMHD
+1006 ADMHN

-1025 RTDIVERLRNQG
+1025 RSDIVDRLRNQG

-1054 EAAARSP
+1054 EVAARSP

-1079 GALVDLVNHALDG
+1079 GALVDLVNHSLSG
-1092 KASKLFS
+1092 KPSKLFS
-1099 DEKLHAMSITK
+1099 KERLHAMSIT
-1110 EQFGNIRNALKEHLV
+1110 EAQFGDMRNALKEHLV
-1125 KDPAGGYKIRDRAKF
+1125 ADPKGGFKVRDRAKF

-1149 WRLGDKVA
+1149 WRMGDKVA

-1170 DAIAQNAWLKL
+1170 DSIAQNAWMKL

-1191 SVNGRLVRGI
+1191 SVNGRLVRGV
-1201 YDTTKNKQGIDQAMQ
+1201 YNATKNKQAIDQTMQ
-1216 VGLSLGMASSFYVA
+1216 VGISLGLAASFYVA

-1252 DPTMIAYAAASR
+1252 DMNMIAYAAASR

-1299 NYTERNKA
+1299 QYSERNKA

-1319 DFQSRVLEQIP
+1319 DFQSRLLEQVP

-1342 SGTAGLIRGEG
+1342 SGTAGLMREEG
-1353 RSMDQQYM
+1353 RSMDQQYKA
-1361 SSLYNGL
+1361 SLYNGL

-1380 TLNAVMQ
+1380 ALNALMQ

-1394 KRGQR
+1394 KRGR
-1399 Q
+1399 

>member
-1 MAKTYADVKA
+1 MAKKTYADVKA
-11 AGTPYDGMIRE
+11 AGTPYDAMIRE
-22 AADANGVN
+22 AADANGIS

-65 KAYGLVTDED
+65 RAYGLVTDED
-75 FFDPQKS
+75 FFDPAKS

-103 TALAYNQGN
+103 AALAYNQGN
-112 GRLGAPQLAALDAGD
+112 GRLGAPQLAALDRGD
-127 FTKIAPEGRKYMA
+127 FTKIAPEGRQYMA

-145 AGDSPT
+145 AGDSPS
-151 RKWFDGPDAPKQTA
+151 RQWFDKPDAPKLTA
-165 EFLEATEGFAAPSKV
+165 EYQQATEGLSATPKV

-185 SGRSA
+185 GQRS
-190 TMNMQTPGEIPK
+190 TMNMMTPGEIPQQ
-202 LEKGFREMELEQN
+202 EKSFREMELEQN
-215 PEKEAWYHSAESMKA
+215 PEREAWYHSTEAMKA

-249 DPIEWMKDVP
+249 DPIEWMQD
-259 DHSELT
+259 T
-265 SEHYDRIRAEGIDPQ
+265 GDREWSNEDYENIRKEGVDPQ
-280 FFPFI
+280 YFGFI
-285 TDYVRFDKSKLPEAI
+285 GDYTRYDKKKLPEAI
-300 ALAKE
+300 ALAKQ
-305 NMAHDQTMRS
+305 NMQHDQTMRG

-333 LTYTPIPGTALRSFG
+333 LTYVPVPGTALRSFG
-348 ARVTAQGLF
+348 ARVAAQGAF

-376 GQYLGAAVGGAAI
+376 GHYLGAAVGGAAI

-395 VLDKWIAKSLVKPG
+395 VLDKWIAKSLVQPG
-409 REEMSDEQLEK
+409 RVEMSDEQLEK
-420 VLAMHGES
+420 VLAMHGDS
-428 ALPSKN
+428 AMPN
-434 VAVDEDMLASAR
+434 QRVEMDDDMLASAR
-446 PQKADD
+446 PQKVED

-460 KILGMHGERSHKQE
+460 KILGLHGERSHKQE

-489 RHQESSEPNEFMG
+489 RHMESSQPNEFMG
-502 PNIRL
+502 PSIRL

-514 QAGADDPTVLPWRS
+514 QAGADDPTVSPWKT
-528 DETPEEAFGIDYVD
+528 DEMPDEAFGVDYVD

-550 RLRDGT
+550 RLRDGS
-556 ILSASNPLNPKLIK
+556 ILSASNPLNPKTLK
-570 AMAELDPERSAAG
+570 AIAELEPERSAAG
-583 FKMGGLTE
+583 FRFGGLTE
-591 IGLMLLRSEDEELR
+591 IGLTLLRSEDEELR
-605 GLAVHLFRSPVGGES
+605 GIGAQLFRSPVGGES

-627 PVAADV
+627 AVAADV

-660 VKSLPGGREAQR
+660 VKTRPGGRQAQR
-672 QHVDRRVA
+672 EYVDRRVA
-680 EAIEDPTGAKMAQ
+680 EAIEDPTGVKMGK
-693 LTEAEKKYAKV
+693 LTEAERNYAKV

-722 GNMDAT
+722 GNMDAV
-728 SIMPA
+728 SIMPH

-745 DDAIKLLNI
+745 DDAIKLLQ
-754 LRFGGADGLQRAIV
+754 LKRFGGVEGLQKAIV

-780 VRARIDKMIKESIE
+780 VRARVDKMIKESLE
-794 KGGKVATP
+794 KNGKVATP
-802 EELKRAVHEYAHNKA
+802 QDMKNAVVEYAHNKA
-817 FGISHTT
+817 FGIAGST

-855 SDVAVQ
+855 SDMAIQ

-874 NFEIPSITS
+874 TFDIPQITS

-900 KDTKTLK
+900 KDTKALK
-907 DAILKIKAKNGNTQE
+907 DAILKIKSKNGNTME

-936 SRRKPDDAAA
+936 SRRKPDDAFA
-946 TFARAL
+946 TLARGL
-952 TDISFATKNAYMG
+952 TDISFVTKNAYMG
-965 IQNLTEVA
+965 VQNLTEVA

-998 SKIKPEQL
+998 TKIKPEQL

-1025 RTDIVERLRNQG
+1025 RDDIVQRLRNQG
-1037 SGKLVAN
+1037 YSKVTSQ
-1044 AVGTLKFATG
+1044 AVGTFKFATG

-1079 GALVDLVNHALDG
+1079 GALVDLVNHALSG
-1092 KASKLFS
+1092 KTSKLFTK
-1099 DEKLHAMSITK
+1099 ERLHSMSIT
-1110 EQFGNIRNALKEHLV
+1110 EAQFGDMRNALKEHLV
-1125 KDPAGGYKIRDRAKF
+1125 ADPKGGFKIRDRAKF

-1170 DAIAQNAWLKL
+1170 DSIAQNAWVKL

-1191 SVNGRLVRGI
+1191 SVNGRLIRGI
-1201 YDTTKNKQGIDQAMQ
+1201 YNSTKNSQGIDQAMQ
-1216 VGLSLGMASSFYVA
+1216 VGISLGMAASFYVA

-1252 DPTMIAYAAASR
+1252 DLNMVAYAALSR

-1272 GIANFAMA
+1272 GIANFVAA

-1299 NYTERNKA
+1299 EYSDRNKA
-1307 VKYSPLRSSGIQ
+1307 VKYSPLRSSGLQ
-1319 DFQSRVLEQIP
+1319 DFQSRLLEQVP
-1330 GVGVLGSIYQAG
+1330 GANVLGSIWQVG
-1342 SGTAGLIRGEG
+1342 VNSAGLANDEG
-1353 RSMDQQYM
+1353 RSMDLQYRTG
-1361 SSLYNGL
+1361 LYNGL

-1380 TLNAVMQ
+1380 ALNALMQ

-1394 KRGQR
+1394 KRGR
-1399 Q
+1399 N